1 MCSAERQRMEKS
13 WANYEMLKYYA
24 HKFHRQNFWIKNERK
39 RNKKIQTK
47 RTNLFSRIFSLKTV
61 CVFRFTHHIPS
72 TFLQYFLLCNHFY
85 HLRESKHFLTV
96 KNFSFHHH
104 SKNECRISKRNQR
117 QFDGIKAN
125 KQTIIMLVYYLFI
138 QCSCNKKYIRK
149 RIRVFVCA
157 KISYTNR
164 RKVFTNWHHSVVN

>member
-1 MCSAERQRMEKS
+1 MEKS
-13 WANYEMLKYYA
+13 WANHEMLKYYA
-24 HKFHRQNFWIKNERK
+24 HKFHRQYFWIKTRK
-39 RNKKIQTK
+39 REIKKSK
-47 RTNLFSRIFSLKTV
+47 RKEQICSVAFFPSKL
-61 CVFRFTHHIPS
+61 CVFFASLI
-72 TFLQYFLLCNHFY
+72 TFLQHFYCATFY
-85 HLRESKHFLTV
+85 HLRESKHFLRV

-138 QCSCNKKYIRK
+138 QCSCNKKYIHK
-149 RIRVFVCA
+149 CICFLCA
-157 KISYTNR
+157 KISYTNK